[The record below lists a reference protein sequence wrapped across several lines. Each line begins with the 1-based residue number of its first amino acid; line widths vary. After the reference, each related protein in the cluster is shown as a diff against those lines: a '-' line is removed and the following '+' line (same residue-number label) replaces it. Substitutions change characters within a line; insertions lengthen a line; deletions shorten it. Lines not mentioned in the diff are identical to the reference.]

1 MVGVGVQEDSKPI
14 KARLRNIGFVF
25 IVYFFYVKQLDTVPQ
40 FVEGFIVH
48 NETGG

>member
-25 IVYFFYVKQLDTVPQ
+25 IVYFFYVKQLGTVPP
-40 FVEGFIVH
+40 VC
-48 NETGG
+48 GGIHRAQ